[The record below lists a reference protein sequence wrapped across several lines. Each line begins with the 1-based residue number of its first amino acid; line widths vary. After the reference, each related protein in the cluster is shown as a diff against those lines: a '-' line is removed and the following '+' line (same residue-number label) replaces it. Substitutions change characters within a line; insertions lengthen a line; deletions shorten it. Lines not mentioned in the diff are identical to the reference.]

1 MALKLLLVP
10 HEQSPWHR
18 GDVLESGLF
27 QLCSL
32 MFFVLLSLFLF
43 FLSEAFVGLIG
54 AALSVMLVLC
64 PVIHLGFKCQIPQ
77 SFLLLLSCSHHSC
90 HGLSMHFINSVVVW
104 WLSCS
109 HRKKEKPPGGKWDRE
124 VPAGFWH
131 TQPRLAVPL

>member
-77 SFLLLLSCSHHSC
+77 FLIAPQLLPSFLPWVEHALHQFSGC
-90 HGLSMHFINSVVVW
+90 VVAFLQPQEEGKATW
-104 WLSCS
+104 
-109 HRKKEKPPGGKWDRE
+109 RKMG
-124 VPAGFWH
+124 
-131 TQPRLAVPL
+131 